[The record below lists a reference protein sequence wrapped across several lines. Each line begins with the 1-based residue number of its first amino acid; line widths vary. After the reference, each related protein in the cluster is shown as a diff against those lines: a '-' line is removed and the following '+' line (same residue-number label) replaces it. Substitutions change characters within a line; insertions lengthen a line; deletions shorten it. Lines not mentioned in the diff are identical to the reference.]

1 MSSNE
6 THQHN
11 AQPALTEFE
20 SLLVG
25 AIGGTL
31 ETSIQMPLITWKIC
45 VQEGRSYP
53 KHIREWYRGVFINA
67 SSLSPI
73 TAVQCYANTIFQ
85 NLIRFNDRH
94 RALNDSEQMVC
105 SAAAGSVSALIYCP
119 VDLLVIQQQ
128 KMKASLSHALNQIRK
143 QYGTLRVYRGFFA
156 TIGRE
161 SIYTMGYLGI
171 APTVNQHLSKSTF
184 QNSYFKHH
192 PVTCYL
198 VASMCGGTIAA
209 LVTHP
214 IDTAKTCVQSDLV
227 KDKYPTALY
236 TIKHLYKKGGISVLF
251 KGVIPRTLRLC
262 GACFVISQVREAMIR
277 FKS

>member
-1 MSSNE
+1 VRP
-6 THQHN
+6 T
-11 AQPALTEFE
+11 LTEFE

-25 AIGGTL
+25 AIGGTI

-45 VQEGRSYP
+45 VQEGRSFP
-53 KHIREWYRGVFINA
+53 KNIREWYRGVFINA

-73 TAVQCYANTIFQ
+73 TALQCYANSIFQ
-85 NLIRFNDRH
+85 NMVLIGDPTRS
-94 RALNDSEQMVC
+94 LNDAEQMAC
-105 SAAAGSVSALIYCP
+105 SAAAGAVSALIYGP

-128 KMKASLSHALNQIRK
+128 KLKESLSHTFEKIRK
-143 QYGTLRVYRGFFA
+143 DYGFLRVYRGFFA

-171 APTVNQHLSKSTF
+171 APVVNGRLSKSSF
-184 QNSYFKHH
+184 NKSYFGHH
-192 PVTCYL
+192 PVTCS
-198 VASMCGGTIAA
+198 VVSAMCGGTIAA
-209 LVTHP
+209 LLTHP

-227 KDKYPTALY
+227 KDKYPTAIY
-236 TIKHLYKKGGISVLF
+236 TIKHLYEKGGISVLF
-251 KGVIPRTLRLC
+251 KGVVPRTLRLC